1 MNITQVDFWSKFHLS
16 FCFFGNREEK
26 RKRMKGL
33 VKVIRLTIFMV
44 IRLTLFQLVMLAVIG
59 IDFDLIEI
67 VFLL

>member
-1 MNITQVDFWSKFHLS
+1 
-16 FCFFGNREEK
+16 
-26 RKRMKGL
+26 MKGL